1 MNKLNKMNQ
10 ITRGKKLTLVVLA
23 GALISTSGF
32 LGQAANAS
40 SVPNTQMPANMVM
53 PKVPAAPKVA
63 TPKVATPAKK
73 VPVVAAVKTSYTLPL
88 GTKYAKLTV
97 TVSFQL
103 KGKAKST
110 RTTIGKF
117 VADKKG
123 TVGFGYKTAIPK
135 TATLYINATG
145 KKELSISASKLQ
157 LKTAPKVALPFVEPT
172 PAPTLIPVPLP
183 TPGPTVILTPTP
195 SPSSST
201 LKDAL
206 VPTFGLANPTN
217 DGYTI
222 QIANF
227 DSAFKWTAKD
237 SAGGKVSIS
246 STGQITVVNL
256 QGGTVTNVTV
266 TSTQDGYNT
275 GVASSK
281 AINVLAAAAPMLP
294 VMGGGGGGGV
304 TTYVYAPSIALSISN
319 ITVNQQEPLPTYIVN
334 NTGGSV
340 SSYSI
345 SPSAPAGTTFDPL
358 TGILSGAPTNAQGLT
373 TYTITATNPSGKSTA
388 QFALTV
394 YQGVAQTIGFLAPYS
409 MKLGA
414 PAQIL
419 QGSSDS
425 GLAITYTI
433 PAANRTVCS
442 LSVVLGNT
450 VVTANAA
457 GICVIDAN
465 QAGNTTYLPA
475 AQVERSFT
483 VLATTSTSFVVNIDP
498 NGGSNS
504 TNNATLVSIVVPTG
518 TTIAS
523 VLLASLTNPPYTS
536 YTWAIGDVS
545 SGVAAVPSD
554 KITADMT
561 LIAVWH

>member
-1 MNKLNKMNQ
+1 MNKMNQ

-123 TVGFGYKTAIPK
+123 TITFSYKAAVPT
-135 TATLYINATG
+135 TATIYLNAKG
-145 KKELSISASKLQ
+145 MKERSLSASL
-157 LKTAPKVALPFVEPT
+157 LRLLTTPKVAAPFVEPT

-183 TPGPTVILTPTP
+183 TPGPTVIVTPTP

-281 AINVLAAAAPMLP
+281 PINVLAAAAPMLP
-294 VMGGGGGGGV
+294 IMGGGGGGGGG
-304 TTYVYAPSIALSISN
+304 TTYVYAPSIALSISS
-319 ITVNQQEPLPTYIVN
+319 ITVNQQEPLPTYVVN

-340 SSYSI
+340 ASYSI

-358 TGILSGAPTNAQGLT
+358 TGILSGAPTNGQGLT
-373 TYTITATNPSGKSTA
+373 TYTITATNLSGKSTA

-394 YQGVAQTIGFLAPYS
+394 YQGVVQTIGFLAPYS

-433 PAANRTVCS
+433 PAANRSVCS

-465 QAGNTTYLPA
+465 QAGNATYLPA

-483 VLATTSTSFVVNIDP
+483 VLASTSTSFVVNVDP

-545 SGVAAVPSD
+545 GAVPTPSAL
-554 KITADMT
+554 ITADMT

>member
-1 MNKLNKMNQ
+1 M
-10 ITRGKKLTLVVLA
+10 
-23 GALISTSGF
+23 
-32 LGQAANAS
+32 
-40 SVPNTQMPANMVM
+40 
-53 PKVPAAPKVA
+53 
-63 TPKVATPAKK
+63 
-73 VPVVAAVKTSYTLPL
+73 
-88 GTKYAKLTV
+88 
-97 TVSFQL
+97 
-103 KGKAKST
+103 
-110 RTTIGKF
+110 
-117 VADKKG
+117 
-123 TVGFGYKTAIPK
+123 
-135 TATLYINATG
+135 
-145 KKELSISASKLQ
+145 
-157 LKTAPKVALPFVEPT
+157 
-172 PAPTLIPVPLP
+172 
-183 TPGPTVILTPTP
+183 
-195 SPSSST
+195 
-201 LKDAL
+201 
-206 VPTFGLANPTN
+206 
-217 DGYTI
+217 
-222 QIANF
+222 
-227 DSAFKWTAKD
+227 
-237 SAGGKVSIS
+237 
-246 STGQITVVNL
+246 NL

-334 NTGGSV
+334 NTGGLV

-394 YQGVAQTIGFLAPYS
+394 YQGVVQTIGFLAPYS

-433 PAANRTVCS
+433 PAANRSVCS

-465 QAGNTTYLPA
+465 QAGNATYLPA

>member
-1 MNKLNKMNQ
+1 MNKMNQ

-103 KGKAKST
+103 KGKAKSS

-117 VADKKG
+117 VPDKKG
-123 TVGFGYKTAIPK
+123 TITFSYKAVVPK
-135 TATLYINATG
+135 TATIYLNAKG
-145 KKELSISASKLQ
+145 MKERSLSASL
-157 LKTAPKVALPFVEPT
+157 LRLLTTPKVAAPFVEPT

-183 TPGPTVILTPTP
+183 SPGPTVIVTPTP

-256 QGGTVTNVTV
+256 QGGTITNVTV
-266 TSTQDGYNT
+266 TSTQDGYNP
-275 GVASSK
+275 GVAASK
-281 AINVLAAAAPMLP
+281 PINVLAAAAPMLP
-294 VMGGGGGGGV
+294 VMGGGGGGGGG
-304 TTYVYAPSIALSISN
+304 TTYVYAPSIALSISS
-319 ITVNQQEPLPTYIVN
+319 ITVNQQEPLPTYVVN

-340 SSYSI
+340 ASYSI

-373 TYTITATNPSGKSTA
+373 TYTITATNLSGKSTA

-394 YQGVAQTIGFLAPYS
+394 YQGVVQTIGFLAPYS

-433 PAANRTVCS
+433 PAANRSVCS

-465 QAGNTTYLPA
+465 QAGNATYLPA

-483 VLATTSTSFVVNIDP
+483 VLATTSTSFVVNVDP

-545 SGVAAVPSD
+545 GAVPTPSAL
-554 KITADMT
+554 ITADMT

>member
-123 TVGFGYKTAIPK
+123 TITFSYKAAVPT
-135 TATLYINATG
+135 TATIYLNAKG
-145 KKELSISASKLQ
+145 MKERSLSASL
-157 LKTAPKVALPFVEPT
+157 LRLLTTPKVAAPFVEPT

-183 TPGPTVILTPTP
+183 TPGPTVIVTPTP

-373 TYTITATNPSGKSTA
+373 TYTITATNLSGKSTA

-394 YQGVAQTIGFLAPYS
+394 YQGVVQTIGFLAPYS

-433 PAANRTVCS
+433 PAANRSVCS

-465 QAGNTTYLPA
+465 QAGNATYLPA

-545 SGVAAVPSD
+545 GAPPTPSAL
-554 KITADMT
+554 ITSDMT

>member
-373 TYTITATNPSGKSTA
+373 TYTITATNLSGKSTA

-394 YQGVAQTIGFLAPYS
+394 YQGVVQTIGFLAPYS

-433 PAANRTVCS
+433 PAANRSVCS

-465 QAGNTTYLPA
+465 QAGNATYLPA

>member
-1 MNKLNKMNQ
+1 
-10 ITRGKKLTLVVLA
+10 
-23 GALISTSGF
+23 
-32 LGQAANAS
+32 
-40 SVPNTQMPANMVM
+40 
-53 PKVPAAPKVA
+53 
-63 TPKVATPAKK
+63 
-73 VPVVAAVKTSYTLPL
+73 
-88 GTKYAKLTV
+88 
-97 TVSFQL
+97 
-103 KGKAKST
+103 
-110 RTTIGKF
+110 
-117 VADKKG
+117 
-123 TVGFGYKTAIPK
+123 
-135 TATLYINATG
+135 
-145 KKELSISASKLQ
+145 
-157 LKTAPKVALPFVEPT
+157 
-172 PAPTLIPVPLP
+172 
-183 TPGPTVILTPTP
+183 
-195 SPSSST
+195 
-201 LKDAL
+201 
-206 VPTFGLANPTN
+206 
-217 DGYTI
+217 
-222 QIANF
+222 
-227 DSAFKWTAKD
+227 
-237 SAGGKVSIS
+237 
-246 STGQITVVNL
+246 
-256 QGGTVTNVTV
+256 
-266 TSTQDGYNT
+266 
-275 GVASSK
+275 
-281 AINVLAAAAPMLP
+281 MLP
-294 VMGGGGGGGV
+294 VMGGGGGGGGG
-304 TTYVYAPSIALSISN
+304 TTYVYAPSIALSISS
-319 ITVNQQEPLPTYIVN
+319 ITVNQQEPLPTYVVN

-340 SSYSI
+340 ASYSI

-373 TYTITATNPSGKSTA
+373 TYTITATNLSGKSTA

-394 YQGVAQTIGFLAPYS
+394 YQGVVQTIGFLAPFS

-433 PAANRTVCS
+433 PAANRSVCS

-465 QAGNTTYLPA
+465 QAGNATYLPA

-483 VLATTSTSFVVNIDP
+483 VLATTSTSFIVNVDP

-545 SGVAAVPSD
+545 GAVPTPSAL
-554 KITADMT
+554 ITADMT

>member
-1 MNKLNKMNQ
+1 MNKMNQ

-97 TVSFQL
+97 TISFQL
-103 KGKAKST
+103 KGKAKSS

-123 TVGFGYKTAIPK
+123 TITFSYKAVVPK
-135 TATLYINATG
+135 TATIYLNAKG
-145 KKELSISASKLQ
+145 MKEHSLSASL
-157 LKTAPKVALPFVEPT
+157 LRLLTTPKVAAPFVEPT

-183 TPGPTVILTPTP
+183 SPGPTVIVTPTP

-256 QGGTVTNVTV
+256 QGGTITNVTV
-266 TSTQDGYNT
+266 TSTQDGYNP
-275 GVASSK
+275 GVAASK
-281 AINVLAAAAPMLP
+281 PINVLAAAAPMLP
-294 VMGGGGGGGV
+294 VMGGGGGGGGG
-304 TTYVYAPSIALSISN
+304 TTYVYAPSIALSISS
-319 ITVNQQEPLPTYIVN
+319 ITVNQQEPLPTYAVN

-340 SSYSI
+340 ASYSI

-373 TYTITATNPSGKSTA
+373 TYTITATNLSGKSTA

-394 YQGVAQTIGFLAPYS
+394 YQGVVQTIGFLAPFS

-433 PAANRTVCS
+433 PAANRSVCS

-465 QAGNTTYLPA
+465 QAGNATYLPA

-483 VLATTSTSFVVNIDP
+483 VLAISSTSFIVNVDP

-536 YTWAIGDVS
+536 YTWAIGDV
-545 SGVAAVPSD
+545 GGTPAVPSD
-554 KITADMT
+554 KIMADMT
-561 LIAVWH
+561 LIAVWR